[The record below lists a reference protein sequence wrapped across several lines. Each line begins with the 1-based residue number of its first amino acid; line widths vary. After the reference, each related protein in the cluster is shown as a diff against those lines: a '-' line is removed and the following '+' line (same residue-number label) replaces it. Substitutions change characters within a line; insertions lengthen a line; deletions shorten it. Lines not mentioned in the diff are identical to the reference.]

1 MYGQHSTFQ
10 TLTNSINFHG
20 DAGVIMELET
30 TRFGKIEIDKEK
42 IITLTKGI
50 LGFPDSLRY
59 VLIPHK
65 PGSPFY
71 WLQSVDRP
79 DLAFVVI
86 EPGQFFADYVFDVD
100 DETQSQL
107 QITDAA
113 EVTVLVIVTFAR
125 GTGEITAN
133 LLGPVVI
140 NTEKRIG
147 CQMVLDPN
155 RYPVRYPLSKELR
168 RLQKGGQ

>member
-1 MYGQHSTFQ
+1 
-10 TLTNSINFHG
+10 
-20 DAGVIMELET
+20 MEIET
-30 TRFGKIEIDKEK
+30 TRFGKVTIDTDKV
-42 IITLTKGI
+42 ITLTKGI

-65 PGSPFY
+65 PDSPFF

-86 EPGQFFADYVFDVD
+86 EPGQFFQDYVFDID
-100 DETQSQL
+100 DETQAQL
-107 QITDAA
+107 QLSDASD
-113 EVTVLVIVTFAR
+113 VTVLVIVTFAR

-140 NTEKRIG
+140 NTSKRIG

-155 RYPVRYPLSKELR
+155 RYPVRYPLSAELR
-168 RLQKGGQ
+168 RAQEGK